1 MLRRKG
7 NLLVGAL
14 QGRIKSAARL
24 RKSYDAPKRSMR
36 VNGVD
41 SANAGADEGVP
52 KPPAFQIIV
61 LVGAQSI

>member
-1 MLRRKG
+1 MLQDLGR
-7 NLLVGAL
+7 VTTL
-14 QGRIKSAARL
+14 QRGV
-24 RKSYDAPKRSMR
+24 KRSMR

-61 LVGAQSI
+61 LVGVQSI